1 MTAKKLVLD
10 IDTIHAAA
18 VADEQHAF
26 ADEATQSVFGSLAA
40 STKGYTNREQWEEG
54 VRKVED
60 EYMEKVHGKNPDAKT
75 KGRQK
80 KDGTI
85 IAPSRWKYRT
95 YLPAAWSSSKSVCG
109 QAIEHGI
116 KMDEDSKKTAT
127 EQAIKEIKAGEKVE
141 KTPEQKFDIAL
152 DTAKKVLMNIPDNKR
167 DALSKKYGVDFTNS
181 YWSN

>member
-1 MTAKKLVLD
+1 
-10 IDTIHAAA
+10 
-18 VADEQHAF
+18 
-26 ADEATQSVFGSLAA
+26 
-40 STKGYTNREQWEEG
+40 
-54 VRKVED
+54 
-60 EYMEKVHGKNPDAKT
+60 
-75 KGRQK
+75 
-80 KDGTI
+80 
-85 IAPSRWKYRT
+85 
-95 YLPAAWSSSKSVCG
+95 VCG

-167 DALSKKYGVDFTNS
+167 DALGKKYGVDFTNS